1 MNHYV
6 YRTKRG
12 LLRTVQADTPVMAW
26 NLARKKHSPAYLFNL
41 SGDAWVESSWPG
53 CVRERDAD
61 ATPEDARAMYLDACA
76 AELPA
81 AVEELPRLARAA
93 ADVAPGLLRLCAARG
108 LVLLFPVVPQPRL
121 TDLGR
126 AFVARTGGAS

>member
-53 CVRERDAD
+53 CVRERDA
-61 ATPEDARAMYLDACA
+61 AVGSGHALALFCA
-76 AELPA
+76 AVATEVPVA
-81 AVEELPRLARAA
+81 AEEMAKLARGKHIAA
-93 ADVAPGLLRLCAARG
+93 PALRRVLAARG
-108 LVLLFPVVPQPRL
+108 FITLDGADCAL

-126 AFVARTGGAS
+126 AFVARTGGA